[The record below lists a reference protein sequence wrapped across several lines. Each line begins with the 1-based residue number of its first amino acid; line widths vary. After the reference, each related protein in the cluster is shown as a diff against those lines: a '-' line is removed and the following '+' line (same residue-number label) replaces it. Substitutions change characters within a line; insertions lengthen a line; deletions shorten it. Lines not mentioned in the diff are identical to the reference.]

1 LRKSNSLL
9 RAFIPRQTLGQAIGL
24 ALALTAIVPWP
35 IGVRSIARAF
45 DGSARLAFAAYRH
58 GQWDIYSTDAGG
70 ADVRQLTDDT
80 YEDRDPAYSPDGT
93 KLAFASRR
101 DRNWDI
107 YVLDLATGQQ
117 TRLTTDPAYDGAPA
131 WSPDGRQLAFESAR
145 TGDLDV
151 WSLDVAGGAQRD
163 LTGDSPAGDFAPAWS
178 PDGTRIAFTS
188 WRRDSQDLF
197 VLDVPSGALTQLTDS
212 QAAEAWPAWSPD
224 GHRLAFVRNW
234 LGEREVYLMDVSS
247 DTSGPASQDAPARQ
261 VTWLGR
267 ADAPAWSPGGDRLAL
282 LQRRWDGEQL
292 LALDPAAGVQLPDRL
307 TGVTGVAWLDGR
319 PTWGGAVLNYGTPLS
334 SLADAGPSP
343 LYQENLTPSQSG
355 DGEPWDLV
363 TLTNV
368 KLPTPAM
375 TPYLSDRVNDSFVAL
390 RRRLAQEVGYD
401 FLGQLSEAARPYEY
415 ASDTSEY
422 ASWHKSGRAIDTL
435 FDFNTEAGQV
445 MEIAR
450 DDMGGET
457 FWRVYLRCTDQS
469 GTCGRPLTVNTWD
482 YSYTARNKIAPD
494 QGGIERPASG
504 AYYVDFTALAR
515 EYGWTR
521 ISSWNDEDFGW
532 TWYFTAFEYWHY
544 QKPEDL
550 TWYQAMQEV
559 YAPAKLKETFTY
571 DRMLKEGEHPFL
583 IALKGVPLPADVRLW
598 WSSLRP

>member
-1 LRKSNSLL
+1 ML
-9 RAFIPRQTLGQAIGL
+9 RAFTPRWSIGKAIGMAL
-24 ALALTAIVPWP
+24 ALAFVAPWP
-35 IGVRSIARAF
+35 PDVRPIARAS

-58 GQWDIYSTDAGG
+58 GQWDLYSVDAGG

-93 KLAFASRR
+93 QLAFASRR

-117 TRLTTDPAYDGAPA
+117 TRLTVDPAYDGAPA

-145 TGDLDV
+145 AGNLDV
-151 WSLDVAGGAQRD
+151 WSLDVAGGAQRN

-188 WRRDSQDLF
+188 WRRDSQELF
-197 VLDVPSGALTQLTDS
+197 VLDLTTGALTQLTDS
-212 QAAEAWPAWSPD
+212 PAAEAWPAWSPD
-224 GHRLAFVRNW
+224 GRRLAFVRNW
-234 LGEREVYLMDVSS
+234 LGEREVYSMDVAS
-247 DTSGPASQDAPARQ
+247 PAGARQ

-267 ADAPAWSPGGDRLAL
+267 ADVPAWSPGGERLAL

-292 LALDPAAGVQLPDRL
+292 LSLDPADGAQLPDHL
-307 TGVTGVAWLDGR
+307 TGVDWLDGR
-319 PTWGGAVLNYGTPLS
+319 PSWGRAVLDYGTPVS
-334 SLADAGPSP
+334 DLADAGPSP
-343 LYQENLTPSQSG
+343 LYQEDLTPSRSG

-363 TLTNV
+363 RLSNV

-375 TPYLSDRVNDSFVAL
+375 TPYLSDRVDQSFVAL

-401 FLGQLSEAARPYEY
+401 FLGQLSEATRPYDY
-415 ASDTSEY
+415 FSDTSEY
-422 ASWHKSGRAIDTL
+422 ASWHKSGRAVDTL
-435 FDFNTEAGQV
+435 FDLNTQAGQV

-450 DDMGGET
+450 DDMSGET

-482 YSYTARNKIAPD
+482 YSHTARNKIAPE

-521 ISSWNDEDFGW
+521 ISSWNDEDFSW
-532 TWYFTAFEYWHY
+532 TWHFLAFEYWHY
-544 QKPEDL
+544 QRPDDL

-559 YAPAKLKETFTY
+559 YAPAKLKATFTY
-571 DRMLKEGEHPFL
+571 DRMLKAGEHPFL
-583 IALKGVPLPADVRLW
+583 IALKGVPLPAAVRLW
-598 WSSLRP
+598 WASLRP